1 MKFIRWTFVAGI
13 TVSSLVALMSLSDW
27 RVARAQQLPPK
38 PDPLSCC
45 ERMAPGGNTIAGPG
59 ISTVA
64 PGELFYPVSSL
75 EVSNLCITIQ
85 NVAGSPVEVG
95 DGTDRGWSIHSVGA
109 GETQSF
115 CQNLRL
121 GAGIAAK
128 CAGGCTFWWRV
139 DKF

>member
-1 MKFIRWTFVAGI
+1 MKSMRSVVVGGTIV
-13 TVSSLVALMSLSDW
+13 LVFALMVLAEW

-38 PDPLSCC
+38 PDPLACC

-64 PGELFYPVSSL
+64 PGELFYPVSSTA
-75 EVSNLCITIQ
+75 VSNLCITVQ

-95 DGTDRGWSIHSVGA
+95 DGTDRGWSIHSVAA
-109 GETQSF
+109 GETQTF
-115 CQNLRL
+115 CQDLRL
-121 GAGIAAK
+121 GAGIATK
-128 CAGGCTFWWRV
+128 CAGCMFWWRV